1 MKQRNSI
8 IFGIL
13 AGLIIF
19 NMIIFILVFG
29 INFLEKHGSI
39 NLKFILETSD
49 ISVVKQNSSTSSN
62 YHIESVQ
69 QQYTPERLRSN
80 YTLDSSSSEQ
90 ESNSSNLTSSEP
102 YKSNHEVIMDF
113 IAYMAVLNKNDK
125 LHKIYEILQEV
136 ELMNQENETKEEE
149 ILTEETLDEE
159 FEVEE
164 TWEDEILPEETII
177 DYSNCPYNCLIIN
190 GNPIEVVIDEPN
202 QDNVN
207 CYDVVQDSWWFSNSR
222 DIFFFGHSYGSFSI
236 LNSINLDDTITLIN
250 YGIPHEYVVFRSDL
264 GYVTDD
270 NLDII
275 SNDDGQYLVSTSYN
289 YETIRLITC
298 ASALGSGWRYVITA
312 YKVS

>member
-49 ISVVKQNSSTSSN
+49 ISVVKQNSSKSSN

-102 YKSNHEVIMDF
+102 YKSNHEVIIDF
-113 IAYMAVLNKNDK
+113 IAYMAVLNKNNK

-136 ELMNQENETKEEE
+136 ELMNQENETK
-149 ILTEETLDEE
+149 
-159 FEVEE
+159 
-164 TWEDEILPEETII
+164 EDEILPEETII